1 MCFWLGERFSPERKG
16 NSSSGAGLL
25 LDLDLLLDL
34 VLHPA
39 HPREAP
45 LLQKVALRASQMR
58 TENKTKG
65 ITVKIFAF

>member
-1 MCFWLGERFSPERKG
+1 MKDFRLKG
-16 NSSSGAGLL
+16 KGTHHLA
-25 LDLDLLLDL
+25 LDLLLNLVLDLDL

-45 LLQKVALRASQMR
+45 LLQKAALRASQMR